1 MGQLVNKYMGIDKA
15 QHKVQ
20 KAEVERKRTLQKAEN
35 EASAK
40 NSDLRRKMQAIQNEA
55 VLRAA
60 GKQFNAIT
68 ANMVDASDTASRSTF
83 LNRLGDMQAMGAAVA
98 EAAAAGIGGSTVDGH
113 NRTTRLQRA
122 IREEQADRLLQQGQI
137 RTLDQRNAV
146 MENAVNSMDRTL
158 HMADIDLTEYKDP
171 VRAKGMNFGQ
181 LALTAVAT
189 YFGGPMAGQAT
200 ASAFDSAL
208 SADAMMKN
216 GQWGQAGQQYSQAL
230 SQGFQ
235 GFQGA
240 TSYMQGNG
248 QSWGATQYDKVK
260 GWFGSGQSGGGTSA
274 QGGVTMYGIK
284 FNK

>member
-1 MGQLVNKYMGIDKA
+1 MGQLVNQYMGIDKA
-15 QHKVQ
+15 QYKVQ
-20 KAEVERKRTLQKAEN
+20 KAEVERKRALQAATNK
-35 EASAK
+35 ASAQ

-55 VLRAA
+55 ILKAA
-60 GKQFNAIT
+60 GKQVNAIT

-83 LNRLGDMQAMGAAVA
+83 LSRLSDMQAMGAAVA
-98 EAAAAGIGGSTVDGH
+98 EAAAAGVGGSTVEGH

-122 IREEQADRLLQQGQI
+122 IREEQADRLLEQGMI
-137 RTLDQRNAV
+137 RTADQRAAV

-158 HMADIDLTEYKDP
+158 HMADLDLTEYRDP
-171 VRAKGMNFGQ
+171 VRQKGMNFGQ
-181 LALTAVAT
+181 LALATVAT
-189 YFGGPMAGQAT
+189 YFGGPMAGAAT
-200 ASAFDSAL
+200 AGAIGSTNAAN
-208 SADAMMKN
+208 AMMQN
-216 GQWGQAGQQYSQAL
+216 GQWEQAGQQYSQAL

-248 QSWGATQYDKVK
+248 QSWGATQLGKIK
-260 GWFGSGQSGGGTSA
+260 GWFGSGQSGGGTNA